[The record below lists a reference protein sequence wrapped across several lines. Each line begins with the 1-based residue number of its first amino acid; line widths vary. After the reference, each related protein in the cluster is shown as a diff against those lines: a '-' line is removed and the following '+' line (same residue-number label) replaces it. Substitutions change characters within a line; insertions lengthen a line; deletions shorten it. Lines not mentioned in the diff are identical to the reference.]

1 MYNASIR
8 DIPMPPR
15 MARRPVSDKGF
26 PVPYFVTRRDGQG
39 NWDFRF
45 VDPRTVFDCHR
56 KRLCWLCGEPLGQY
70 LAFVIGPM
78 CAINRVSSEPP
89 SHREC
94 AEYGILACPFLSK
107 PAAKRNDADLTE
119 QQKGAMI
126 EDAPGIAI
134 AHNPG
139 VILLWITKRY
149 RVENSGRGVLFF
161 IGKPTAT
168 RWFKE
173 RRTATRAE
181 VDAAIDKGLP
191 YLRSVAA
198 MEDGLAELQ
207 KQIDRAMPLLP
218 AA

>member
-1 MYNASIR
+1 
-8 DIPMPPR
+8 
-15 MARRPVSDKGF
+15 
-26 PVPYFVTRRDGQG
+26 
-39 NWDFRF
+39 
-45 VDPRTVFDCHR
+45 
-56 KRLCWLCGEPLGQY
+56 
-70 LAFVIGPM
+70 M

-107 PAAKRNDADLTE
+107 PAAKRNDADLTDK
-119 QQKGAMI
+119 QKGAMI

-139 VILLWITKRY
+139 VSLLWITRGY
-149 RVENSGRGVLFF
+149 RVESSGRGTLFYL
-161 IGKPTAT
+161 GQPTET
-168 RWFKE
+168 KWFKE

-181 VDAAIDKGLP
+181 IDEAIDKGLP
-191 YLRSVAA
+191 YLRSIAA
-198 MEDGLAELQ
+198 QEGALADLQ